1 PKLMDE
7 GILSVKIE
15 QQILS
20 SFRAGVLAI
29 DLQGK
34 IIFVNEIAK
43 KILTN
48 FPVGIDEN
56 LRGRAGENALFRF
69 LLESIDLQ
77 YLPTRLEISLPSVED
92 TPRSIGFTLAELR
105 EGEHRTGICAFFKD
119 LTNVEMQEENRD
131 LDERLRLLGQM
142 AAGLAH
148 EIRNPIAS
156 VGVHCGLLRSRY
168 QGDQRIL
175 SSLQH
180 IEKEIAQVEFIIRE
194 CLNFVRPAELG
205 IRPVRIDSFLKRIA
219 EQAGKL
225 FEGTGI
231 AYKGSLVGD
240 VSAEMDESQMEQAI
254 MNVIANAAHA
264 SGTKGSV
271 TLRARITRGYWD
283 TAYGGRE
290 PLLPQGS
297 SNREDFLTISIRDD
311 GPGIPEEIRDRIFVP
326 FFTTKKEGTGIGLP
340 LVQKIVY
347 AHRGVLDIVSETGKG
362 TEFIIKLPVKQDHG
376 ESHPGR

>member
-1 PKLMDE
+1 MNY
-7 GILSVKIE
+7 IE
-15 QQILS
+15 KAILS

-29 DLQGK
+29 DLHGK
-34 IIFVNEIAK
+34 IIFINEIAK
-43 KILTN
+43 NILTN
-48 FPVGIDEN
+48 FPVSLGDD
-56 LRGRAGENALFRF
+56 LRGRAGENALFRI
-69 LLESIDLQ
+69 LLESIGLQ
-77 YLPTRLEISLPSVED
+77 YLPTRLEISLPRVED
-92 TPRSIGFTLAELR
+92 TPRPIGFTLAELR
-105 EGEHRTGICAFFKD
+105 EGERRTGICAFFKD
-119 LTNVEMQEENRD
+119 LTHVEMQEENQD

-180 IEKEIAQVEFIIRE
+180 IEKEIARVEYIIRE
-194 CLNFVRPAELG
+194 CLNFVRPAELA
-205 IRPVRIDSFLKRIA
+205 IRRVPIDSFLKRIA

-231 AYKGSLVGD
+231 VYKGGPVGD
-240 VSAEMDESQMEQAI
+240 ASAELDEGLMEQAI
-254 MNVIANAAHA
+254 MNVVVNAAQA
-264 SGTKGSV
+264 CDSKGSV

-283 TAYGGRE
+283 SPHADRE
-290 PLLPQGS
+290 PLLPETS
-297 SNREDFLTISIRDD
+297 SDQEEFLTISIRDD
-311 GPGIPEEIRDRIFVP
+311 GPGIPEEIRDKSFVP

-347 AHRGVLDIVSETGKG
+347 AHKGVLDIVSETGKG
-362 TEFIIKLPVKQDHG
+362 TEFIIKLPVKQAHG
-376 ESHPGR
+376 ESHSGR

>member
-1 PKLMDE
+1 M
-7 GILSVKIE
+7 GVQYMNNIE
-15 QQILS
+15 KGILS

-43 KILTN
+43 KILIN
-48 FPVGIDEN
+48 FPVGLGGD
-56 LRGRAGENALFRF
+56 LRGRVGENDLFRI
-69 LLESIDLQ
+69 LLESVDLQ
-77 YLPTRLEISLPSVED
+77 YLPTRLEISLPRVED

-105 EGEHRTGICAFFKD
+105 EGERRMGICAFFKD

-168 QGDQRIL
+168 QGDPRIL
-175 SSLQH
+175 SSLHH
-180 IEKEIAQVEFIIRE
+180 IEKEIARVEYIIRE
-194 CLNFVRPAELG
+194 CLNFVRPAEVG
-205 IRPVRIDSFLKRIA
+205 IRQVPIEAFLVRIA

-225 FEGTGI
+225 FEGTRI
-231 AYKGSLVGD
+231 VYKGDPVGD
-240 VSAEMDESQMEQAI
+240 ACAEMDEGLMEQAI
-254 MNVIANAAHA
+254 MNVVVNAAQA
-264 SGTKGSV
+264 SGPKGNV
-271 TLRARITRGYWD
+271 TVRARITRGYWD
-283 TAYGGRE
+283 GSPGGRE
-290 PLLPQGS
+290 PLLPQTS
-297 SNREDFLTISIRDD
+297 SIREDFLTISVRDD
-311 GPGIPEEIRDRIFVP
+311 GTGIPEEIRDRIFVP
-326 FFTTKKEGTGIGLP
+326 FFTTKKDGTGIGLP

-347 AHRGVLDIVSETGKG
+347 AHRGVLDIVSEIGKG
-362 TEFIIKLPVKQDHG
+362 TEFIIKLPVKQAHG

>member
-1 PKLMDE
+1 MNY
-7 GILSVKIE
+7 IE
-15 QQILS
+15 KAILS

-43 KILTN
+43 NILTN
-48 FPVGIDEN
+48 FPVGLGED
-56 LRGRAGENALFRF
+56 LRGRVGENALFRI

-77 YLPTRLEISLPSVED
+77 YLPSRLEISLPRVED
-92 TPRSIGFTLAELR
+92 TPRFIGFTLAELR

-119 LTNVEMQEENRD
+119 LTHVEMQEENRD

-180 IEKEIAQVEFIIRE
+180 IEKEIGRVEYIIRE

-205 IRPVRIDSFLKRIA
+205 IRPVRIDSFLKRIT

-231 AYKGSLVGD
+231 VYKDGSIGD
-240 VSAEMDESQMEQAI
+240 VCAEMDEGLMEQAI
-254 MNVIANAAHA
+254 MNVVANAAQA
-264 SGTKGSV
+264 CGPKGNV
-271 TLRARITRGYWD
+271 TLRTRITRGYWGS
-283 TAYGGRE
+283 THASRE
-290 PLLPQGS
+290 PLLPETS
-297 SNREDFLTISIRDD
+297 SNRENFLTISIRDD
-311 GPGIPEEIRDRIFVP
+311 GPGIPEEIRDKIFVP

-362 TEFIIKLPVKQDHG
+362 TEFIIKLPVKQAHG

>member
-1 PKLMDE
+1 MNY
-7 GILSVKIE
+7 IE
-15 QQILS
+15 KAILS

-29 DLQGK
+29 DLHGK

-48 FPVGIDEN
+48 FPVSIGEN

-77 YLPTRLEISLPSVED
+77 YLPTRLEISLPRVED

-231 AYKGSLVGD
+231 VYKGGLVGD
-240 VSAEMDESQMEQAI
+240 VSAEMDESLMEQAI

-283 TAYGGRE
+283 SAYGGRE
-290 PLLPQGS
+290 PLLPQAS

-362 TEFIIKLPVKQDHG
+362 TEFIMKLPVKQAHG

>member
-1 PKLMDE
+1 MA
-7 GILSVKIE
+7 IE

-34 IIFVNEIAK
+34 VIFVNEIARN
-43 KILTN
+43 ILVN
-48 FPVGIDEN
+48 SPVNREDD
-56 LRGRAGENALFRF
+56 LRGRVGENALFRI

-77 YLPTRLEISLPSVED
+77 YLPTRLEISLPRVED

-105 EGEHRTGICAFFKD
+105 MGETRTGICAFFKD
-119 LTNVEMQEENRD
+119 LTHVEMQEENRD

-168 QGDQRIL
+168 HGDQRIV

-180 IEKEIAQVEFIIRE
+180 IEKEIARVEFIIKE
-194 CLNFVRPAELG
+194 CLNFVRPAELA
-205 IRPVRIDSFLKRIA
+205 IRAVPIDAFLKRIV

-225 FEGTGI
+225 FEGTLI
-231 AYKGSLVGD
+231 VYKGSPAGD
-240 VSAEMDESQMEQAI
+240 ISAELDEGLMEQAI
-254 MNVIANAAHA
+254 MNVLTNAAHA
-264 SGTKGSV
+264 SGPKGSV
-271 TLRARITRGYWD
+271 TLGTRITRGYWD
-283 TAYGGRE
+283 NSHDDRE
-290 PLLPQGS
+290 PLLPETS
-297 SNREDFLTISIRDD
+297 SKREDFLTISIRDD
-311 GPGIPEEIRDRIFVP
+311 GPGIPDEVRDRIFVP

-340 LVQKIVY
+340 LAQKIVY
-347 AHRGVLDIVSETGKG
+347 AHKGVLDIVSETGKG

-376 ESHPGR
+376 ESNPGR